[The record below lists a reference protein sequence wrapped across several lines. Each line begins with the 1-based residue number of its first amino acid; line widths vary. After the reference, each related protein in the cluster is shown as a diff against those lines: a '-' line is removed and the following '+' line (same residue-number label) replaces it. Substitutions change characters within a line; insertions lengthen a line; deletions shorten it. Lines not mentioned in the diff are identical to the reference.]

1 MGRRKVAIK
10 RIEDKSSRQVTFSK
24 RRNGLIKKAKELS
37 VLCDVDVAVVVFSSS
52 GKLYDFSST
61 NSLTGVLQ
69 RYNSHVETEE
79 KQSNYARYMTIG
91 ELVQTLESDI
101 EEPDQLSVTDLV
113 HLEQQIGSALLET
126 RSRKNCLLMESIA
139 HLHEKEKMLE
149 EEKRHLE
156 EQISGIKKDSEEVNE
171 MGVGVDFTSLAT
183 SVVGTQQQ
191 AAATLNL
198 L

>member
-1 MGRRKVAIK
+1 
-10 RIEDKSSRQVTFSK
+10 
-24 RRNGLIKKAKELS
+24 
-37 VLCDVDVAVVVFSSS
+37 
-52 GKLYDFSST
+52 
-61 NSLTGVLQ
+61 
-69 RYNSHVETEE
+69 
-79 KQSNYARYMTIG
+79 MTIG

-126 RSRKNCLLMESIA
+126 RSR
-139 HLHEKEKMLE
+139 KEKMLE

-183 SVVGTQQQ
+183 SVVGSQQQ